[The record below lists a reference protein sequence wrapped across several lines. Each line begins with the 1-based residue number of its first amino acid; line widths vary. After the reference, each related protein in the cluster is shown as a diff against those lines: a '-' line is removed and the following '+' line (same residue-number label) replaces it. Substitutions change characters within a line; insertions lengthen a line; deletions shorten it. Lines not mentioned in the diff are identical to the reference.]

1 VEVAQQSGLYQL
13 GGGGRQVCEPCV
25 KEVLERMPTMRLSDW
40 VEVSNFHPMDACD
53 VCDFIPE
60 VR

>member
-1 VEVAQQSGLYQL
+1 MEAAQESGLYQL
-13 GGGGRQVCEPCV
+13 GGEGRQVCEPCV

-40 VEVSNFHPMDACD
+40 VVVENIHPMDACD
-53 VCDFIPE
+53 ACDFIPA